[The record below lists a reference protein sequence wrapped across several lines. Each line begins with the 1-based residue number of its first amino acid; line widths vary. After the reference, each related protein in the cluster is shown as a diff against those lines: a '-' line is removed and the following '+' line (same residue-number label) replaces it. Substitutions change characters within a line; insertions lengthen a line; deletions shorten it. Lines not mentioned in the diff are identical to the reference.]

1 MTGAQLV
8 RATVMKLMLMT
19 VLVMV
24 HTSTARAV
32 DFHCIAQ
39 QCGTTKTIH
48 AKALESPGQGVKSG
62 ATSMKDNSSRATPI
76 VGWSH
81 RPG

>member
-39 QCGTTKTIH
+39 QWWCN
-48 AKALESPGQGVKSG
+48 E
-62 ATSMKDNSSRATPI
+62 DNSCEGTGIA
-76 VGWSH
+76 WSGCEVWCYINEGQQLSGYANCWVE
-81 RPG
+81 P